1 MKLLEYYKRAI
12 CLYQDKGIATT
23 VVAKG
28 AKISAFIAMLII
40 ISAVSSFSQPVM
52 ERVERLD
59 KINVEEHLG
68 AKIPL
73 DLTFT
78 NDRGEIVPLSS
89 YFGQGRPVVLVLAYY
104 ECPMLCTLV
113 LNGLAKGV
121 DELGWTPGKEYSLLT
136 VSIDPTETAQLAAS
150 KKKNLLESIG
160 MSGAD
165 PGWMFH
171 VGEQSQITALA
182 DAVGFKYFYD
192 EKIKQFAH
200 PAVVTILSQDGMISR
215 YLYGI
220 EFKKQDL
227 KLALLEASDGK
238 IGNTIDKI
246 ILYCYH
252 YDSASG
258 GYTLLAANLMKLGGA
273 ITLFVMVIFL
283 TILWIRER
291 KRRDAHALAH

>member
-1 MKLLEYYKRAI
+1 LKIINKSVLAFILLAA
-12 CLYQDKGIATT
+12 LFS
-23 VVAKG
+23 
-28 AKISAFIAMLII
+28 SAFAQVIK
-40 ISAVSSFSQPVM
+40 
-52 ERVERLD
+52 D
-59 KINVEEHLG
+59 KVGELEKIDVVEHLG
-68 AKIPL
+68 ARVPL

-78 NDRGEIVPLSS
+78 NDRGEKVALSG
-89 YFGQGRPVVLVLAYY
+89 YFGRGRPVVLVLAYY

-113 LNGLAKGV
+113 LNGLAAGIK
-121 DELGWTPGKEYSLLT
+121 DLGWEPGDEYSLLT

-160 MSGAD
+160 MSGTD
-165 PGWMFH
+165 PGWAFH
-171 VGEQSQITALA
+171 VGDDPQIKALT

-200 PAVVTILSQDGMISR
+200 PAVVMVLGEDGMISR

-238 IGNTIDKI
+238 IGSTIDKI

-252 YDSASG
+252 YDSAAG
-258 GYTLLAANLMKLGGA
+258 GYVLFATNLMKLGGA
-273 ITLFVMVIFL
+273 VTMGLMAIFL
-283 TILWIRER
+283 AALWIID
-291 KRRDAHALAH
+291 RRRSSSHAMAH